1 MRRIELL
8 TPCLQGRCSPS
19 WATPPNFTQLCVTIW
34 FLSGLRPALHFRF
47 LARSRDFYFVKTLS
61 LTARAMF
68 RILQSKMLLVG
79 LSGLEPPTSRLS
91 GVRSNRLSYRPIGS
105 LSGSKFF
112 SYPTFSIFLFECSYH
127 PFLISEMR
135 TSVRVS
141 FRIAYWQT
149 FTPRVLC
156 QNASAHLLHNTYM
169 LFCCAKNAYAFK
181 DKQCKFSQPF
191 SNFRYYRP

>member
-1 MRRIELL
+1 MKLCEFGGDEENR
-8 TPCLQGRCSPS
+8 TPDPL
-19 WATPPNFTQLCVTIW
+19 
-34 FLSGLRPALHFRF
+34 
-47 LARSRDFYFVKTLS
+47 LARQVLSQLSYTPKFYTTLCYYLVSIQTYS
-61 LTARAMF
+61 LHYSLLPTAMF

-181 DKQCKFSQPF
+181 DKQCKFSQPL